1 VTQHYLW
8 FQDVIVLN
16 VASMSVLHKNLLKKC
31 VCHSPTTSTIDSR
44 TWWWGGD
51 DRTQYRLHAV
61 S

>member
-1 VTQHYLW
+1 
-8 FQDVIVLN
+8 
-16 VASMSVLHKNLLKKC
+16 MSVLHKNLLKKC